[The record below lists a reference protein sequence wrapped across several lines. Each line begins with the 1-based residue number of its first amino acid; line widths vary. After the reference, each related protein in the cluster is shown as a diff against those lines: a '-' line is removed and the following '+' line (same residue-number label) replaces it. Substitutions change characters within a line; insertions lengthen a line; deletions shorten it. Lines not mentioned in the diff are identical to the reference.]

1 MSDPESI
8 QSTQLKYG
16 GAPQAEVEGHGF
28 MYDMTSSDL
37 EKIKKWIDDTDPN
50 SVRNSGVHYAAAGRL
65 LEGIVRELDKKRAEI
80 ADYFQGPADAAMHEQ
95 LRSLD
100 ANMRELG
107 DKLGQMGGPL
117 KDYADTLDWAKA
129 NVVDSRYRHSNAD
142 QGFEKSDFVPF
153 FGVTWSEDRARNHLE
168 KVNERISEHYER
180 LPSEVR
186 RSMAMPKPVEP
197 VNFQPAGL
205 TDLSGMGLPNGL
217 GTSGTGDGQVPPYG
231 PDQFGRGSFPLDTNG
246 LNTNGLNTDGLN
258 ADGPGLN
265 GSDLNGSG
273 LNGSGLNGSGL
284 NGSDLNGVNP
294 SLSNV
299 NMPNTSLST
308 PNMPNLSATDLSLPD
323 SGTTRLAGL
332 DNAAMTGLPNT
343 FGSGHSM
350 SGPSGTG
357 TSTGTGAGAGSGT
370 GTGGLAAGATGATGG
385 PGIVN
390 AVARTGTNGMSMMPP
405 MMPGRAGGGEGEQ
418 VRENESWL
426 KEDDDVWGD
435 GGPTTSPTLA

>member
-16 GAPQAEVEGHGF
+16 SAPQVEVEGHGF

-37 EKIKKWIDDTDPN
+37 EKIKKWIGDTDPS
-50 SVRNSGVHYAAAGRL
+50 SVRNAGVHYAAAGRL
-65 LEGIVRELDKKRAEI
+65 LEGISRELGKKRAEI
-80 ADYFQGPADAAMHEQ
+80 AKYFQGPADNAMHEQ
-95 LRSLD
+95 LKSLD
-100 ANMRELG
+100 ANIRELG

-142 QGFEKSDFVPF
+142 QGFEISDFTPF
-153 FGVTWSEDRARNHLE
+153 LGIKWSEDRARNHLE
-168 KVNERISEHYER
+168 KVNERIAEHYER
-180 LPSEVR
+180 LPSEVQ
-186 RSMAMPKPVEP
+186 RSMAMPKTVEP
-197 VNFQPAGL
+197 ANFQPAGPS
-205 TDLSGMGLPNGL
+205 DLSSMNMPNGL
-217 GTSGTGDGQVPPYG
+217 GTSGTGDAQIPPYG
-231 PDQFGRGSFPLDTNG
+231 PDQFGRGSSP

-258 ADGPGLN
+258 AGGSGLN

-284 NGSDLNGVNP
+284 NGSGLNGLDLNGVNS

-308 PNMPNLSATDLSLPD
+308 PNAQNLSATDLSLPD
-323 SGTTRLAGL
+323 SDTTRLAGL
-332 DNAAMTGLPNT
+332 DNATMTGLPNT

-350 SGPSGTG
+350 GGPSGIG
-357 TSTGTGAGAGSGT
+357 TGTGAGT
-370 GTGGLAAGATGATGG
+370 GTDGLAAGTTGR
-385 PGIVN
+385 PDILN
-390 AVARTGTNGMSMMPP
+390 AGARAGTNGTQITPQP
-405 MMPGRAGGGEGEQ
+405 MPGHAADGEGEQ
-418 VRENESWL
+418 IRKNESWL